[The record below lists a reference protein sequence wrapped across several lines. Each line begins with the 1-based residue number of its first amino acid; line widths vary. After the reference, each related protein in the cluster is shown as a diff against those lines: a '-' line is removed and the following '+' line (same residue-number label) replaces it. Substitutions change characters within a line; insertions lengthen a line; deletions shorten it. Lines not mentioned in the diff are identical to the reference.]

1 MIIQTYTSGS
11 SVALLG
17 VPQSPFVSTAI
28 FMVMVPKLLG
38 VDTPVCHVS
47 TKNLSSFVS
56 RRDAVVS
63 LGSSQW
69 SRRER
74 DGGGEFV
81 VGWKGGRGER
91 RESGGAS
98 R

>member
-1 MIIQTYTSGS
+1 MVIQTYASGS

-17 VPQSPFVSTAI
+17 VPQTPFVSTSI
-28 FMVMVPKLLG
+28 SMVMVPKSLG
-38 VDTPVCHVS
+38 FGTPSCHVS

-63 LGSSQW
+63 LGDSQW

-81 VGWKGGRGER
+81 VGWEGR
-91 RESGGAS
+91 AT
-98 R
+98 

>member
-1 MIIQTYTSGS
+1 MTLCTCGRVVSRARAAEHTVNEMIIQTYTSGS

-17 VPQSPFVSTAI
+17 VPQTPFVSTAI

-63 LGSSQW
+63 LGEQSM
-69 SRRER
+69 E
-74 DGGGEFV
+74 
-81 VGWKGGRGER
+81 
-91 RESGGAS
+91 
-98 R
+98 